1 MHTVYLDNAATT
13 RVAPEVLEAMLP
25 FLRENYG
32 NPSSFHSFGSSHMDA
47 VETARGQVARLLGAK
62 TEEIFFT
69 SGGTES
75 DNQALRGAVRIDPT
89 RKGIVT
95 SPVEHPAVLETAKVL
110 EKENGCT
117 LGIASVNENG
127 ELDLNSLKKLV
138 DQQTAIV
145 SVMAANNETGV
156 IMPLSQIAGISR
168 DEGALFHT
176 DAVQMVGKS
185 PIDVHAAGIDLLSL
199 SAHKLHGPKGVGAIY
214 IKRGIHLP
222 PMITG
227 GHQER
232 GVRSGTYNV
241 PGIAGLGK
249 AAELALSH
257 LADTVVTERKLRE
270 SFESQVKTRCPGA
283 FIVSENAA
291 ERLPGT
297 VTVIFRGIESEAV
310 LTLLDMQGIYAS
322 SGSAC
327 STGSK
332 DPSHVLYAMGIDY
345 TLANSALRF
354 SLSRYTTE
362 EEIART
368 VEVLEATVERL
379 RRISPYSE

>member
-1 MHTVYLDNAATT
+1 MMDTIYLDNAATT
-13 RVAPEVLEAMLP
+13 RVAPEVVEAMMP
-25 FLRENYG
+25 YFTEEFG
-32 NPSSFHSFGSSHMDA
+32 NPSSFHTFGSSQMEA
-47 VETARGQVARLLGAK
+47 VETARGQVARLLGARA
-62 TEEIFFT
+62 EEIFFT

-75 DNQALRGAVRIDPT
+75 DNQALRGAVQIDPT

-95 SPVEHPAVLETAKVL
+95 SAIEHPAILETARLL
-110 EKENGCT
+110 EKKGCS
-117 LGIASVNENG
+117 LGIAEVNSNG
-127 ELDLNSLKKLV
+127 ELDLDSLKKLV

-145 SVMAANNETGV
+145 SIMAANNETGV
-156 IMPLSQIAGISR
+156 IMPLEKISEIAK

-185 PIDVHAAGIDLLSL
+185 PVDVHALGIDLLSL
-199 SAHKLHGPKGVGAIY
+199 SAHKLHGPKGCGAIY
-214 IKRGIHLP
+214 IRRGIDLP
-222 PMITG
+222 PLITG

-241 PGIAGLGK
+241 PGIVGLGK
-249 AAELALSH
+249 AADLALTH
-257 LADTVVTERKLRE
+257 LTDTVVEERKLRE
-270 SFESQVKTRCPGA
+270 LFEQQVKERCPGA
-283 FIVSENAA
+283 MIVAEGAA
-291 ERLPGT
+291 MRLPGT

-310 LTLLDMQGIYAS
+310 LTLLDMHGIYAS

-354 SLSRYTTE
+354 SLSRYTSETE
-362 EEIART
+362 IES
-368 VEVLEATVERL
+368 VVSVLETIVERL

>member
-1 MHTVYLDNAATT
+1 MNTIYLDNAATT
-13 RVAPEVLEAMLP
+13 RVAPEVLEVMLP
-25 FLRENYG
+25 FLENSYG
-32 NPSSFHSFGSSHMDA
+32 NPSSFHTFGSSHMEA
-47 VETARGQVARLLGAK
+47 VEKARGQVARLLGAR

-75 DNQALRGAVRIDPT
+75 DNQALRGAVKTDST
-89 RKGIVT
+89 RRGIVT
-95 SPVEHPAVLETAKVL
+95 SSVEHPAVLETAKEL
-110 EKENGCT
+110 EKEGCT
-117 LGIASVNENG
+117 LGIACVNENG
-127 ELDLNSLKKLV
+127 ELDLDSLKALV
-138 DQQTAIV
+138 GQQTAVV

-156 IMPLSQIAGISR
+156 IMPLSEIAELSHE
-168 DEGALFHT
+168 EGALFHT
-176 DAVQMVGKS
+176 DAVQMVGKN
-185 PIDVHAAGIDLLSL
+185 PIDVHKLGIDLLSL
-199 SAHKLHGPKGVGAIY
+199 SAHKLHGPKGVGATY
-214 IKRGIHLP
+214 IRKGIHLP
-222 PMITG
+222 PLITG

-249 AAELALSH
+249 AAELALTH
-257 LADTVVTERKLRE
+257 LADTVACERKLRE
-270 SFESQVKTRCPGA
+270 SFEEQVKNRCPGA

-291 ERLPGT
+291 RRLPGT

-332 DPSHVLYAMGIDY
+332 DPSHVLYAMGIDH

-362 EEIART
+362 EEINRT
-368 VEVLEATVERL
+368 VKALETIVERL

>member
-1 MHTVYLDNAATT
+1 MNTVYLDNAATT
-13 RVAPEVLEAMLP
+13 RLAPEVLEAMLP
-25 FLRENYG
+25 FLKEQFG
-32 NPSSFHSFGSSHMDA
+32 NPSSFHSFGSSQMKA
-47 VETARGQVARLLGAK
+47 IEKARGQVARLLGAK
-62 TEEIFFT
+62 CEEIYFT

-75 DNQALRGAVRIDPT
+75 DNQALRGAVKIDPT

-95 SPVEHPAVLETAKVL
+95 SAVEHPAVLETAKAL
-110 EKENGCT
+110 KEDGCT
-117 LGIASVNENG
+117 LAIAEVNRNG
-127 ELDLNSLKKLV
+127 ELDLESLRELV

-156 IMPLSQIAGISR
+156 IMPLKEAA
-168 DEGALFHT
+168 ETAHKAGALFHT

-185 PIDVHAAGIDLLSL
+185 PIDVHALGIDILSL

-214 IKRGIHLP
+214 IRKGIELP
-222 PMITG
+222 PILTG
-227 GHQER
+227 GHQEK
-232 GVRSGTYNV
+232 GVRSGTYNA
-241 PGIAGLGK
+241 PGIVGLGK
-249 AAELALSH
+249 AAELALTH
-257 LADTVVTERKLRE
+257 LEDTVARERTLRE
-270 SFESQVKTRCPGA
+270 TFEKRVLASCPGS
-283 FIVSENAA
+283 FIVADNAFH
-291 ERLPGT
+291 RLPGT

-332 DPSHVLYAMGIDY
+332 NPSHVLYAMGVDY

-362 EEIART
+362 EEIDRT
-368 VEVLEATVERL
+368 VELLSKVVERL
-379 RRISPYSE
+379 RKISPYTE

>member
-1 MHTVYLDNAATT
+1 MDPVYLDNAATT
-13 RVAPEVLEAMLP
+13 RIAPEVLEAMLP
-25 FLRENYG
+25 FMGEGFG
-32 NPSSFHSFGSSHMDA
+32 NPSSFHTFGSSLMDA
-47 VETARGQVARLLGAK
+47 VETARGQVARLLGARS
-62 TEEIFFT
+62 EEIYFT

-75 DNQALRGAVRIDPT
+75 DNQALRGAVKIDPT
-89 RKGIVT
+89 RRGIVT
-95 SPVEHPAVLETAKVL
+95 SAVEHPAILETARAL
-110 EKENGCT
+110 EKEGCS
-117 LGIASVNENG
+117 LGIAGVNENG
-127 ELDLNSLKKLV
+127 EIDLKSLKGLI

-156 IMPLSQIAGISR
+156 VMPLAEMAEMAA

-176 DAVQMVGKS
+176 DAVQMVGKN
-185 PIDVHAAGIDLLSL
+185 PIDVHSAGIHLLSL
-199 SAHKLHGPKGVGAIY
+199 SAHKLHGPKGAGAIY
-214 IKRGIHLP
+214 IRKGVHLP
-222 PMITG
+222 PLLTG

-241 PGIAGLGK
+241 PGIVGLGK
-249 AAELALSH
+249 AAELALTH
-257 LADTVVTERKLRE
+257 LTDTVAHERNLRE
-270 SFESQVKTRCPGA
+270 SFEAGVKERCPGA
-283 FIVSENAA
+283 FIVAENAS

-332 DPSHVLYAMGIDY
+332 DPSHVLYAMGIDHN
-345 TLANSALRF
+345 LANSAVRF

-362 EEIART
+362 GEIART
-368 VEVLEATVERL
+368 VDALETIVERL
-379 RRISPYSE
+379 RRISPYSG

>member
-1 MHTVYLDNAATT
+1 MDTVYLDNAATT
-13 RVAPEVLEAMLP
+13 RVAPEVLEEMLP
-25 FLRENYG
+25 YLNDSYG
-32 NPSSFHSFGSSHMDA
+32 NPSSFHTFGSSHMDA
-47 VETARGQVARLLGAK
+47 VERARGQVARLLGAK

-89 RKGIVT
+89 RRGIVT
-95 SPVEHPAVLETAKVL
+95 SAVEHPAVLETAKVL
-110 EKENGCT
+110 EKEGCS
-117 LGIASVNENG
+117 LGIASVNSEG
-127 ELDLNSLKKLV
+127 ELDLQSLEKLV

-156 IMPLSQIAGISR
+156 IMPLRKIGEIAR

-185 PIDVHAAGIDLLSL
+185 PIDVHTLGIDMLSL

-214 IKRGIHLP
+214 IKKGVHIP
-222 PMITG
+222 PLITG

-249 AAELALSH
+249 AAELALTH
-257 LADTVVTERKLRE
+257 LTDTVEKERKLRE
-270 SFESQVKTRCPGA
+270 SLEKGVKERCPGA
-283 FIVSENAA
+283 FIVAENA
-291 ERLPGT
+291 EQRLPGT

-362 EEIART
+362 EEVSRT
-368 VEVLEATVERL
+368 VTALESVVERL

>member
-1 MHTVYLDNAATT
+1 MMDTVYLDNAATT
-13 RVAPEVLEAMLP
+13 RMAPEVFEAMLP
-25 FLRENYG
+25 FFEAQYG
-32 NPSSFHSFGSSHMDA
+32 NPSSFHSFGSSHMEA
-47 VETARGQVARLLGAK
+47 VEKARGQVARLLGAK

-75 DNQALRGAVRIDPT
+75 DNQALRGSVKVDPT
-89 RKGIVT
+89 RRGIVT
-95 SPVEHPAVLETAKVL
+95 SAVEHPAILETARVL
-110 EKENGCT
+110 EKEGCT
-117 LGIASVNENG
+117 LGVASVDENG
-127 ELDLNSLKKLV
+127 ELDLDSLKELV
-138 DQQTAIV
+138 NQQTAVV

-156 IMPLSQIAGISR
+156 IMPLKKIGEIAK

-176 DAVQMVGKS
+176 DAVQMVGKN
-185 PIDVHAAGIDLLSL
+185 PIDVHSLGIDMLSL

-214 IKRGIHLP
+214 IRKGVHIP
-222 PMITG
+222 PLITG

-241 PGIAGLGK
+241 PGIVGLGK
-249 AAELALSH
+249 ASELALTH
-257 LADTVVTERKLRE
+257 LADTVAEERKLRVSLE
-270 SFESQVKTRCPGA
+270 RRIKERCPGA
-283 FIVSENAA
+283 FIVAENAA

-310 LTLLDMQGIYAS
+310 LTLLDMQGIFAS

-354 SLSRYTTE
+354 SLSRYTE
-362 EEIART
+362 EAEIART
-368 VEVLEATVERL
+368 VEALETIVERL

>member
-1 MHTVYLDNAATT
+1 MDTVYLDNAATT
-13 RVAPEVLEAMLP
+13 RVAPEVLEEMLP
-25 FLRENYG
+25 YLNDSYG
-32 NPSSFHSFGSSHMDA
+32 NPSSFHTFGSSHMEA
-47 VETARGQVARLLGAK
+47 VERARGQVARLLGAK

-89 RKGIVT
+89 RRGIVT
-95 SPVEHPAVLETAKVL
+95 SAVEHPAVLETAKVL
-110 EKENGCT
+110 EKEGCS
-117 LGIASVNENG
+117 LGIASVNSEG
-127 ELDLNSLKKLV
+127 ELDLQSLEKLV

-156 IMPLSQIAGISR
+156 IMPLRKIGEIAR

-185 PIDVHAAGIDLLSL
+185 PIDVHTLGIDMLSL

-214 IKRGIHLP
+214 IKKGVHIP
-222 PMITG
+222 PLITG

-249 AAELALSH
+249 AAELALTH
-257 LADTVVTERKLRE
+257 LTDTVEKERKLRE
-270 SFESQVKTRCPGA
+270 SLEKGVKERCPGA
-283 FIVSENAA
+283 FIVAENA
-291 ERLPGT
+291 EQRLPGT

-362 EEIART
+362 EEVSRT
-368 VEVLEATVERL
+368 VNALESVVERL